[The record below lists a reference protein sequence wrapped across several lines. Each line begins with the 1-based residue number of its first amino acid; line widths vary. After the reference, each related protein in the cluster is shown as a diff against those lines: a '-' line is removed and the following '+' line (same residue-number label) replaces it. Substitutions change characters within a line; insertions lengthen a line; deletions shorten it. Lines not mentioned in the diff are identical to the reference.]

1 MTSALLDA
9 KGVTLQ
15 YKTPRHLVTATY
27 RVDFSVHQGDRYVI
41 LGPSGCGKST
51 LLKAV
56 GGFMPPTEGS
66 IRIRERE
73 IRSPGPDR
81 MMVFQEFEQ
90 LMPWKTTYQN
100 VIFPMKVTRK
110 FARSEATERA
120 DAAIAKVGLTEFRD
134 IYPHMLSGG
143 MKMRVAIA
151 RAMALEPDILLMDE
165 PFAALDALTRRTMQQ
180 ELLSLWDQLRFHR
193 AVRDPLD
200 RGSDHH
206 RFAHIGAVAASRPR
220 PRGARRRRPRSQQHR
235 QAGIRRALAT
245 HSRLAVR
252 RQSRTRCQGVNPQQT
267 PPRRPELEA
276 ELADTAVIG
285 DVERPL
291 TFYERIANNDAV
303 QRLTILVALIVV
315 WELYARWL
323 NNSLLFPTFSE
334 TVRTFG
340 KDIANGVLIDR
351 TFTSLRT
358 LAIGYAFGLAFAA
371 VFTTMAVASGAGTR
385 ILSTL
390 TAMFNP
396 LPAIA
401 LLPLAL
407 IWFGLGT
414 PSLVFVIIHSVL
426 WAVALNTLSGFRSV
440 PETLRMSG
448 RNVGLTG
455 ARYVG
460 LILIPA
466 AFPSILA
473 GLKIGW
479 AFAWRTLVAAELV
492 FGVSARSGGIGWYIF
507 EARNDLDTATVF
519 SGLLTVILIGLAVES
534 VIFRAIEARTVNLWG
549 MQR

>member
-1 MTSALLDA
+1 MEPSDA
-9 KGVTLQ
+9 I
-15 YKTPRHLVTATY
+15 
-27 RVDFSVHQGDRYVI
+27 S
-41 LGPSGCGKST
+41 
-51 LLKAV
+51 
-56 GGFMPPTEGS
+56 
-66 IRIRERE
+66 
-73 IRSPGPDR
+73 
-81 MMVFQEFEQ
+81 
-90 LMPWKTTYQN
+90 
-100 VIFPMKVTRK
+100 
-110 FARSEATERA
+110 
-120 DAAIAKVGLTEFRD
+120 
-134 IYPHMLSGG
+134 
-143 MKMRVAIA
+143 
-151 RAMALEPDILLMDE
+151 
-165 PFAALDALTRRTMQQ
+165 
-180 ELLSLWDQLRFHR
+180 
-193 AVRDPLD
+193 
-200 RGSDHH
+200 
-206 RFAHIGAVAASRPR
+206 
-220 PRGARRRRPRSQQHR
+220 
-235 QAGIRRALAT
+235 
-245 HSRLAVR
+245 
-252 RQSRTRCQGVNPQQT
+252 
-267 PPRRPELEA
+267 
-276 ELADTAVIG
+276 IG

-291 TFYERIANNDAV
+291 SLVERVVYNESV
-303 QRLTILVALIVV
+303 QRLTVLVVLIAV

-323 NNSLLFPTFSE
+323 SNSLLFPTFSE
-334 TVRTFG
+334 TVRTFWG
-340 KDIANGVLIDR
+340 DISNGVLIDR

-358 LAIGYAFGLAFAA
+358 LALGYGLGLALAA
-371 VFTTMAVASGAGTR
+371 LFTTFAVASGIGTR

-448 RNVGLTG
+448 RNIGLKG

-492 FGVSARSGGIGWYIF
+492 FGVSSRSGGIGWYIF

-519 SGLLTVILIGLAVES
+519 SGLLTVILIGLFVES
-534 VIFRAIEARTVNLWG
+534 VIFRALEARTVNLWG